1 MPLYKR
7 VQVFRKMAS
16 EKLTKVGF
24 LHFKNVCT
32 LSFIGILL
40 SMTGCSR
47 YHLGFP
53 VNHASF
59 KTIYVAPAINKA
71 FVSQAQSTLTRQVRE
86 EILRNGYLKLRR
98 KGEADVV
105 LEMTIVQYGRSIG
118 AVYESDP
125 DSAKTLS
132 LNLTVLCSLKDTR
145 QGHYLFKDQSV
156 NYSLSIS
163 ANDYAQCIEY
173 QRLPQLTRE
182 VAKKIVLLIENI
194 DA

>member
-1 MPLYKR
+1 M
-7 VQVFRKMAS
+7 
-16 EKLTKVGF
+16 
-24 LHFKNVCT
+24 HFKYVCT
-32 LSFIGILL
+32 LGFIGILL

-47 YHLGFP
+47 YRLGFP
-53 VNHASF
+53 VNRASF
-59 KTIYVAPAINKA
+59 RTIYVAPAVNKA

-86 EILRNGYLKLRR
+86 EILRNGYLKLQR

-105 LEMTIVQYGRSIG
+105 LEMTIVKYGRSIG

-125 DSAKTLS
+125 DAAKTLS
-132 LNLTVLCSLKDTR
+132 MNLTVSCSLKDTKK
-145 QGHYLFKDQSV
+145 GCYLFRDQSV
-156 NYSLSIS
+156 SYALSIS

-182 VAKKIVLLIENI
+182 VAKKIVLLIENT

>member
-1 MPLYKR
+1 
-7 VQVFRKMAS
+7 MAS
-16 EKLTKVGF
+16 EKLMKIVFLYFKHVCAWGF
-24 LHFKNVCT
+24 M
-32 LSFIGILL
+32 GILL
-40 SMTGCSR
+40 SMAGCSR

-53 VNHASF
+53 VKDASF

-86 EILRNGYLKLRR
+86 EILRNGYLKLLG
-98 KGEADVV
+98 KDEADVV

-125 DSAKTLS
+125 DTAKTLS
-132 LNLTVLCSLKDTR
+132 LNLTVVCSLKDTKKGR
-145 QGHYLFKDQSV
+145 YLFRDQSV
-156 NYSLSIS
+156 SYSLSIS